1 MNQPYP
7 TGLGEP
13 ELVGKQALFQPPK
26 KENKKL
32 VPKEEE
38 YSPEK
43 PEKRVRMTMEITKP
57 ALAIIQQV
65 QSSHRLLT
73 GQVLP
78 KWRIINDALELYGRE
93 RQENY
98 EHSDQ

>member
-7 TGLGEP
+7 TGLGQP
-13 ELVGKQALFQPPK
+13 EIFGKQALFQPPK
-26 KENKKL
+26 KEKTKL
-32 VPKEEE
+32 VPKENK
-38 YSPEK
+38 PLLK
-43 PEKRVRMTMEITKP
+43 IPEKRVRMTMEITKP
-57 ALAIIQQV
+57 ALTIIQQV

-78 KWRIINDALELYGRE
+78 KWKIINDALELYGRE
-93 RQENY
+93 RQGKY